1 MVYLIFVCDLL
12 CYKIIWFYQAYLL
25 PNCLPV
31 VARIQYKLHYVYDT
45 SLSQCSALVARNI
58 NSVRYYIA
66 LVPGAFAK
74 QLRKATLRFVVP
86 VCSLICPNGTTQ
98 THTGRIFAEY
108 LWIFTKICWPNS
120 VYF

>member
-1 MVYLIFVCDLL
+1 MLICDLL
-12 CYKIIWFYQAYLL
+12 CYKIIWSYQAFLL

-31 VARIQYKLHYVYDT
+31 VATIQYKLHDVYDT
-45 SLSQCSALVARNI
+45 SLSPFSALVARNK

-66 LVPGAFAK
+66 WVPGAFAK

-86 VCSLICPNGTTQ
+86 VCSLICPNETMQ
-98 THTGRIFAEY
+98 AYTGRIFAKY
-108 LWIFTKICWPNS
+108 LYIFTKICGPNS